1 MEESLVKHLHF
12 GEMAWPAP
20 DAAMSQLE
28 WTFRYGNPT
37 VNDKM
42 AAASVIAAY
51 SALIMRKSQKQRNA
65 ICSEIRRGSASR

>member
-1 MEESLVKHLHF
+1 MKHLHF

-28 WTFRYGNPT
+28 WNLRYGSVT
-37 VNDKM
+37 ENDKL

-51 SALIMRKSQKQRNA
+51 SALIMRKSQKQRNS
-65 ICSEIRRGSASR
+65 ICSEIRKGSVSR